1 MRRSLALLSLL
12 LLGTVVLATTSGA
25 FVIAPGEV
33 LGVIA
38 HRLLGIGA
46 TPDALAASVVLDVR
60 LPRVL
65 LAASVGAALALAGSA
80 LQGVLG
86 NPLAEPGVLGLS
98 AAAALGAVGVLAL
111 VGPAAPLVVVLAGAT
126 LATGAALALLVRL
139 ARHDGRTETLTLVLA
154 GIAVQAAGVAALAA
168 AITALADPGLR
179 TVAFWS
185 FGSAGAA
192 DPASVLAV
200 AAVLVLA
207 GAVLWRAAPRLDLL
221 ALGERTAAHLGVSVA
236 PTRRAVLVAV
246 ALLTA
251 AAVSTVGVVAFVGLI
266 VPHAM
271 RRLTGPAHSL
281 LLPASALGGAMLLV
295 LTDLASRTLFI
306 PRELPLGT
314 LTALVG
320 APLFL
325 LLLRAARERQG
336 GWV

>member
-33 LGVIA
+33 LGIVA

-65 LAASVGAALALAGSA
+65 LAASVGAALALAGAA

-111 VGPAAPLVVVLAGAT
+111 FGPAAPLIVVLAGAT
-126 LATGAALALLVRL
+126 LTTGAALALLVRL

-154 GIAVQAAGVAALAA
+154 GIAVQAAGVAALTAT
-168 AITALADPGLR
+168 ITALADPGLR

-192 DPASVLAV
+192 DPASVLV
-200 AAVLVLA
+200 VVAVLVLA

-221 ALGERTAAHLGVSVA
+221 ALGERTAAHLGVAVA

-271 RRLTGPAHSL
+271 RRLTGPAHRV